1 MTNPIPWQRLRELAE
16 KAVPGPWKWDTKKTD
31 KWSVNGPDSF
41 AFTAVSAKG
50 RREPVA
56 IVVAQAFPA
65 DEDSELVS
73 TAKFIAALDPATVL
87 QMVAEHAAVR
97 EALER
102 ARGCIKDLLGLHDAV
117 FDEGVFGFDEGC
129 GEELCGAS
137 LCEECGCVADKVDAA
152 RAALTGVE
160 HERLAND

>member
-1 MTNPIPWQRLRELAE
+1 MTHPIPWKQIAELAE
-16 KAVPGPWKWDTKKTD
+16 TV
-31 KWSVNGPDSF
+31 VNGDDPSIHARF
-41 AFTAVSAKG
+41 EARAKLG
-50 RREPVA
+50 N
-56 IVVAQAFPA
+56 
-65 DEDSELVS
+65 
-73 TAKFIAALDPATVL
+73 ALDPATVL